1 MDFAY
6 LDIARICY
14 LSLSPVIW
22 LLQRARICH
31 LSLSLVI
38 WLLQRA
44 RICHSAQKPLTQY
57 LSSMPNTVYRSYTI
71 AINNRG
77 STLFSSPEYEIKS
90 NLLIRAIVVY
100 SWTILLHCLQPTF
113 STNRFLRINSLNV
126 KVTHYGIKNFYITK
140 QSKKNKCINVKQN
153 IKRKWN

>member
-1 MDFAY
+1 M
-6 LDIARICY
+6 
-14 LSLSPVIW
+14 SLSPVIW

-100 SWTILLHCLQPTF
+100 SWTILFHCLQPTF

-126 KVTHYGIKNFYITK
+126 KVTHYGIKNFYITNKIERK
-140 QSKKNKCINVKQN
+140 QKKNYKCKTKHQKKMKLKVNCIYL
-153 IKRKWN
+153 